1 MNRTKI
7 IGILVFTIGYVTSV
21 KLGPNSSFGHVSG
34 IFLVFTGLFLM
45 WNGYVADYNYD
56 SSFAIFG

>member
-7 IGILVFTIGYVTSV
+7 IGILVFTIGYVTSI
-21 KLGPNSSFGHVSG
+21 KLGSTSLLGNASG
-34 IFLVFTGLFLM
+34 MFLVLTGLFLM

-56 SSFAIFG
+56 PSFAIFG